1 MTFSEILKHIR
12 TQQNYTQEQL
22 ARELNVSF
30 STINRWENRHTAPSN
45 LAKMR
50 LLEYCQK
57 NCVNDEIITE
67 ISKI

>member
-12 TQQNYTQEQL
+12 TKQEL
-22 ARELNVSF
+22 YARATCQRINVSF
-30 STINRWENRHTAPSN
+30 STINRWENGHTAPSN

-57 NCVNDEIITE
+57 NCVNNEIIIE
-67 ISKI
+67 ISNF